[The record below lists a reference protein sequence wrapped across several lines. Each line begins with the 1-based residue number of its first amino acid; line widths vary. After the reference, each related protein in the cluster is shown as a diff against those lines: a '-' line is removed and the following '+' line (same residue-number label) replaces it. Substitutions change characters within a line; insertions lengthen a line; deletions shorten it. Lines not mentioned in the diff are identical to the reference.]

1 LNRPLTIV
9 DRRAFVGR
17 ITALSA
23 AALPW
28 PTESGAGVASRG
40 SWARITGVIYDARY
54 SDARRFAAALVVTG
68 ATPFDTQPDPVWL
81 WRRTLRSHV
90 TRNPQGALAGMT
102 PYCEQKLIEAC
113 ASELGLRTLFEA
125 THDAR
130 NSPQLI
136 HRWSGA
142 DGRHLRQAFGAT
154 NPAWPASLAQALAL
168 GMLTRCSNRH
178 TIFAD
183 ARPAADR
190 KGTLVSWV
198 IGPGR
203 NPN

>member
-1 LNRPLTIV
+1 
-9 DRRAFVGR
+9 
-17 ITALSA
+17 LSA

>member
-1 LNRPLTIV
+1 LW
-9 DRRAFVGR
+9 
-17 ITALSA
+17 A

-28 PTESGAGVASRG
+28 PTESGVGVASKG
-40 SWARITGVIYDARY
+40 SWAWITGVIYDARY
-54 SDARRFAAALVVTG
+54 SDARRFAAALVGTG
-68 ATPFDTQPDPVWL
+68 AAPFDTQPDPVWL
-81 WRRTLRSHV
+81 WRRTLRTHV
-90 TRNPQGALAGMT
+90 TRNPAGALAGMT
-102 PYCEQKLIEAC
+102 PYCERRLIEAC

-130 NSPQLI
+130 NSPRLI

-142 DGRHLRQAFGAT
+142 DGRHLRRALGGT
-154 NPAWPASLAQALAL
+154 NTTWPASLAHALAL
-168 GMLTRCSNRH
+168 GTLTRCSNRN

-198 IGPGR
+198 IGPR
-203 NPN
+203 HNTN